1 MFHSIFSQFL
11 SSELGGREG
20 YLIIHWSVLPTDG
33 PSEWEEV
40 SFIGLQAHRASLVFP
55 MVQNLPAVQE
65 TKVRSLG
72 QEDPLDKKMATHSSI
87 LVWRIPRTEEFGGLH
102 GITKNR
108 T

>member
-1 MFHSIFSQFL
+1 M
-11 SSELGGREG
+11 
-20 YLIIHWSVLPTDG
+20 PTDG

-72 QEDPLDKKMATHSSI
+72 QKDPLDKKMATHSSI
-87 LVWRIPRTEEFGGLH
+87 LVWRIPRTEEFAGLH